1 MKHFF
6 SMALV
11 GIVPLIFLSL
21 TSCTSAETRNE
32 SYADRAVASTRYND
46 AQEEQ
51 GAVQKFLLTSR
62 GDVEG
67 LLLEGGIQVSVAPQ
81 LSAQVKKVIALN
93 DVVKVNGYYEN
104 DRVFKAE
111 RITNLANS
119 KSVTEQLSPPPGPT
133 QDDLSNWLPPE
144 GTRSRISRTAG
155 PSHKGLKQLTAEGRV
170 ENRLYGKLGEL
181 NGVILS
187 DGTIV
192 HFRPDIINTIDLN
205 AEIGD
210 ELKASGYGTQNSS
223 GRVLDASEVI
233 RK

>member
-1 MKHFF
+1 MKRFF
-6 SMALV
+6 SIALI
-11 GIVPLIFLSL
+11 GIVPLIVLSL
-21 TSCTSAETRNE
+21 TSCMSAETRNE
-32 SYADRAVASTRYND
+32 SYADRAAASSRYND

-62 GDVEG
+62 GDIEG
-67 LLLEGGIQVSVAPQ
+67 LLLEGGIQVSVTPQ
-81 LSAQVKKVIALN
+81 LSAQVKKAIALN
-93 DVVKVNGYYEN
+93 DVVKVSGYYEN

-119 KSVTEQLSPPPGPT
+119 KSVAEQLSPPPGPA
-133 QDDLSNWLPPE
+133 QDDLSNFRPPE
-144 GTRSRISRTAG
+144 GTRSRILRTAG
-155 PSHKGLKQLTAEGRV
+155 PSHKGLKKLTAEGRV